1 MRRRRPRHREAEP
14 NRQAGARGQHDRPS
28 SGRRPR
34 RAESL
39 SAGIAIEYGAEGIRS
54 NTVHPGVICPTGMTG
69 FMGDVQ
75 GAVEAYSAHIP
86 VRRMG
91 TPEEIAVV
99 VAFLAGSEASYV
111 NGAAI
116 TVDGGLNRVM
126 NLPPTVST

>member
-1 MRRRRPRHREAEP
+1 M
-14 NRQAGARGQHDRPS
+14 
-28 SGRRPR
+28 
-34 RAESL
+34 
-39 SAGIAIEYGAEGIRS
+39 
-54 NTVHPGVICPTGMTG
+54 HPGVICPTGMTG